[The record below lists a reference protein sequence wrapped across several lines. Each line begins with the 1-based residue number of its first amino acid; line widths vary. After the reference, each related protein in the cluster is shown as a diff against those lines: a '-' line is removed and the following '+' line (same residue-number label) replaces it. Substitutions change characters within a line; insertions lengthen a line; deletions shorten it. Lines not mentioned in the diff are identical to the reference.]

1 MRALRP
7 ARGAVLIT
15 ALLAACHA
23 VAGADR
29 PLLSAAA
36 FRTVPACAPIDPFAT
51 IDPDRQQRSLGG
63 CDADIPLSMAV
74 RTPRLRPTDTGPSAV
89 ELQVDSQVSLLQTSL
104 FTGVARFGMQAATDP
119 ADRRLVPR
127 RNLLA
132 ASGTLRLTSNLAL
145 DLGLGS
151 DVLPTLRNR
160 ATATAVYRPEGRHL
174 MYVQVAEEAG
184 TLGPAVGMRWQ
195 LTTDGSASVDL
206 SARRLADDSIEP
218 RFGLRW
224 TH

>member
-1 MRALRP
+1 M
-7 ARGAVLIT
+7 
-15 ALLAACHA
+15 
-23 VAGADR
+23 AGADR

-36 FRTVPACAPIDPFAT
+36 FRAVPACAPIDPFAT
-51 IDPDRQQRSLGG
+51 ADPERQERNLAG

-74 RTPRLRPTDTGPSAV
+74 RTPRLRPTDTGPGAV

-104 FTGVARFGMQAATDP
+104 FTGVARFGVQAATDP
-119 ADRRLVPR
+119 AERRLVPR

-132 ASGTLRLTSNLAL
+132 ASGTLHLTPNFAL

-151 DVLPTLRNR
+151 DVLPTPRSR
-160 ATATAVYRPEGRHL
+160 ATATAIYRPEGRHL

-184 TLGPAVGMRWQ
+184 TLGPAVGLRWQ
-195 LTTDGSASVDL
+195 LTTDGSASVDV